1 MELRV
6 VGQNEIRVD
15 GRSKVTGKA
24 LYPEDIAME
33 AMVYGKTLRSTRPH
47 AYFTLDVRQAEK
59 MQGVLTI
66 LTAADVPHNAH
77 GVLLKDHEVFNQKK
91 VRRIGDPL
99 AFVVAITEAAAQ
111 QALQKIIVTYED
123 LPAVFDPEEA
133 LKPDAP
139 RVHEK
144 GNLVYHFKL
153 RKGDVAEGFR
163 QSHVIIE
170 QEYRTPMVD
179 HAFLQPESGLAYEE
193 ADGKLVVC
201 AATQYPHFDQLE
213 IAEALELPVERV
225 KVINPAVGGA
235 FGGREDVT
243 MQIHLALAAWLLKRP
258 VKTTY
263 SREESFHAHAKR
275 HAMKMKYKTG
285 ADKEGNL
292 LAMEATI
299 YSDTG
304 AYASWAINVLRKAG
318 VHATGPYLI
327 PHVKVDGYSAYT
339 NHPFAG
345 AMRGFGAAQV
355 PIAHEMQMDALAE
368 QLGISPVAI
377 RLKNAF
383 QVGSTT
389 ATGQL
394 LSESVPLRECIES
407 VAEKMDMPLKELE
420 GISR

>member
-1 MELRV
+1 MDLRV
-6 VGQNEIRVD
+6 VGKNEIRVD
-15 GRSKVTGKA
+15 GWEKVTGKA
-24 LYPEDIAME
+24 LYPEDIFME
-33 AMVYGKTLRSTRPH
+33 GMAYAKTLRSTRPH
-47 AYFTLDVRQAEK
+47 AFFSLDFRHASK
-59 MQGVLTI
+59 MEGVLAI
-66 LTAADVPHNAH
+66 LTAADVPHNGY
-77 GVLLKDHEVFNQKK
+77 GVVLKDHEVFNRKK

-99 AFVVAITEAAAQ
+99 ALVVATSVEAAH
-111 QALQKIIVTYED
+111 QAVQAIRVIYED

-133 LKPDAP
+133 LKPGAP
-139 RVHEK
+139 MVHEK

-163 QSHVIIE
+163 QSHVIVE
-170 QEYRTPMVD
+170 QEYKTPMVD
-179 HAFLQPESGLAYEE
+179 HAFLQPESGVAYED
-193 ADGKLVVC
+193 ADGRLVVC
-201 AATQYPHFDQLE
+201 VANQYPHFDRME
-213 IAEALELPVERV
+213 IAEALKMPVDRV
-225 KVINPAVGGA
+225 KVINPTIGGA
-235 FGGREDVT
+235 FGGREDIT
-243 MQIHLALAAWLLKRP
+243 MQIHLALAARILKRP

-263 SREESFHAHAKR
+263 TREESFLAHSKR
-275 HAMKMKYKTG
+275 HAMIMKYKTG
-285 ADKEGNL
+285 ADRHGKL
-292 LAMEATI
+292 IAMEAII

-318 VHATGPYLI
+318 VHATGPYVI

-339 NHPFAG
+339 NNPFAG
-345 AMRGFGAAQV
+345 ALRGFGAAQV

-377 RLKNAF
+377 RLINAF

-407 VAEKMDMPLKELE
+407 VAEKMDMPLNGRG